1 MHFEPH
7 FLIKMAPYDAP
18 SKICQALTLNPRLL
32 MQMAVYDGDS
42 QHAGGPTWS
51 CFSFSSLETDSSATY
66 VARRVTAISF
76 FICSLYASICFSVP
90 TSRVA

>member
-1 MHFEPH
+1 
-7 FLIKMAPYDAP
+7 
-18 SKICQALTLNPRLL
+18 
-32 MQMAVYDGDS
+32 
-42 QHAGGPTWS
+42 
-51 CFSFSSLETDSSATY
+51 LETDSSATY